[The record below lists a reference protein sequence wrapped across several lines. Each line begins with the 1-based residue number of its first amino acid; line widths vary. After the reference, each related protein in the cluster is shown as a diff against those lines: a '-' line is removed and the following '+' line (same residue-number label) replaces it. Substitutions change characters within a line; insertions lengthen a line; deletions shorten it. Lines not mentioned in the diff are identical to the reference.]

1 MKTAIFPL
9 LTVEQCLPLVVPAVP
24 SQGPDAAAE
33 HPALMLDELPSPPA
47 PSFQPE
53 AWHGWNGND
62 MYTVWLRAD
71 HYNRQRGWTT
81 GYTTGYC

>member
-1 MKTAIFPL
+1 MKTVIFPL

-24 SQGPDAAAE
+24 FQGPDAAAE
-33 HPALMLDELPSPPA
+33 HQGPLLDELPSPPA

-62 MYTVWLRAD
+62 MYTV
-71 HYNRQRGWTT
+71 
-81 GYTTGYC
+81 